1 MKFIFTILSVFAAGV
16 LFSGLKAF
24 SLNLYRAIRKYQI
37 FEKLFV
43 DSQCNKFSSDL
54 NNFES
59 FVEILSH
66 IKGFETPDSEKNLIH
81 NLHKNKANYCLGA
94 FTVIFAQAY
103 AVALLVYFAI
113 NIWI

>member
-1 MKFIFTILSVFAAGV
+1 MKIIFTLLSVFTAGV

-24 SLNLYRAIRKYQI
+24 SLNLYRAIKKHRI
-37 FEKLFV
+37 FEELFGNP
-43 DSQCNKFSSDL
+43 QYNKFSSDL
-54 NNFES
+54 NNFEA

-66 IKGFETPDSEKNLIH
+66 IKGFEMPDSEKNLIYKLH
-81 NLHKNKANYCLGA
+81 NNKANYCLGA

-103 AVALLVYFAI
+103 AVALLVYFVI